1 MKMLLIAGHGQGD
14 PGAIGYGRSEC
25 NLTRNL
31 AVTIQQENLERNNEL
46 EITLYDTTKDC
57 YQQSKNGIIPA
68 YGLYDYVLEI
78 HFNAHSDASAHGS
91 EILIHVEEPA
101 HTVEDTILKNLE
113 VLGLSNRGVKRQS
126 DLLNMYNCRAKGVSY
141 ALLETC
147 FITNAADLEFY
158 IRNYQTIAEAVLDGI
173 LDGFGLSRGIEFEES
188 ELFHVQVGAFQN
200 RENAE
205 RLANE
210 LRGKGYESYITR

>member
-14 PGAIGYGRSEC
+14 PGAIGFGRSEC

-31 AVTIQQENLERNNEL
+31 AVAIQQENMERNNDL

-57 YQQSKNGIIPA
+57 YQQSKNGNVPT

-78 HFNAHSDASAHGS
+78 HFNAYSDASAHGS
-91 EILIHVEEPA
+91 EILIHNEEPA
-101 HTVEDTILKNLE
+101 HTVEDLILKNLE
-113 VLGLSNRGVKRQS
+113 TLGFTNRGVKRRN
-126 DLLNMYNCRAKGVSY
+126 DLLNMNECRKKGVSY

-147 FITNAADLEFY
+147 FITNASDLEFY
-158 IRNYQTIAEAVLDGI
+158 IRNYHHIAEAVLDGI
-173 LDGFGLSRGIEFEES
+173 LDGFGLTLGIEYNEHD
-188 ELFHVQVGAFQN
+188 LYRVQVGAFQK

-205 RLANE
+205 RLAAE
-210 LRGKGYESYITR
+210 LRGKGYESYITG

>member
-14 PGAIGYGRSEC
+14 PGAIGFGRTEC

-31 AVTIQQENLERNNEL
+31 AVAIQQENMERDSEL

-57 YQQSKNGIIPA
+57 YQQSKNGNVPEYA
-68 YGLYDYVLEI
+68 LYDYVLEI

-91 EILIHVEEPA
+91 EILIHDGEPA

-113 VLGLSNRGVKRQS
+113 VLGLSNRGVKRRS
-126 DLLNMYNCRAKGVSY
+126 DLLNMNQCRTKGVSY

-147 FITNAADLEFY
+147 FITNAGDLEYY

-173 LDGFGLSRGIEFEES
+173 LDGFGLAKGIDYKEGGEE
-188 ELFHVQVGAFQN
+188 
-200 RENAE
+200 
-205 RLANE
+205 
-210 LRGKGYESYITR
+210 T